1 MLSKHRATNQQC
13 TAETP
18 HRLRLSKPH
27 ATLDSVLTLEPRV
40 IEEIR
45 IVVLRCGTALGIF
58 VAFWILAFVLHRL
71 VCRFGS
77 RVPLNQDLYDFLGR
91 VAKIAL
97 ITFGVVTAL
106 GTAGVNVSA
115 LVAGLGLTGFALG
128 FAFRDI
134 LSNLLA
140 GVLLLLYRPFG
151 RGDHISVTGLDGAVV
166 HIDLRYT
173 VLRGVDDKT
182 ILLPN
187 SSLFTN
193 PIIVSRPADQH
204 PRTDVTATVE
214 NSASTKAGLL

>member
-1 MLSKHRATNQQC
+1 M
-13 TAETP
+13 
-18 HRLRLSKPH
+18 
-27 ATLDSVLTLEPRV
+27 LTLEPHV
-40 IEEIR
+40 VEEVR
-45 IVVLRCGTALGIF
+45 LVFLRSGTALGIF
-58 VAFWILAFVLHRL
+58 LAFWILAVIVDRI

-77 RVPLNQDLYDFLGR
+77 RVPGNKDLYGFLGR
-91 VAKIAL
+91 VAKISL
-97 ITFGVVTAL
+97 ITFGLVTAL

-151 RGDHISVTGLDGAVV
+151 RGDRISVTGLEGVVV

-173 VLRGVDDKT
+173 VLRADDKT

-187 SSLFTN
+187 ASLFTN
-193 PIIVSRPADQH
+193 PIVVSRPADQH
-204 PRTDVTATVE
+204 PRTGVTA
-214 NSASTKAGLL
+214 SGPA